1 MKGNRITRELLRRRA
16 EHNESII
23 HSLEE
28 LALHQEELVAIDA
41 VLGMSCKKLKI
52 LYLQNNI
59 IAKLENLQHLK
70 DLEYLNV
77 ALNNIRKIEGLDG
90 CEFLAKLD
98 LTVNFVDVDELEASV
113 AHLATRHN
121 LKELYLMGNPA
132 MNWEGCFNYVVASLP
147 QLDTLDGKV
156 ISRAARI
163 IAAQQLPQ
171 LSLELRDL
179 AQAKRQEPPRVVV
192 EPTDDATPY
201 TPEVRT
207 HMYEEI
213 AEQKRE
219 QEERRSHMQPK
230 QRDAQKEQKDA
241 VLRERTAQG
250 HIKQCNQGK
259 WDFKFDEHNDSL
271 VLDVAIARHLDS
283 SLIDLDVHPTY
294 ISVVIKAKTL
304 RLTLPVEVKA
314 EAAKAQRSKTT
325 GHLVVTMP
333 KLDDSKSPLFTPA
346 TSASPQ
352 KKKTT
357 TTSNPRAVA
366 KTDAENPQIHA
377 RVTRKVAPPKLGNM
391 LLDDAAPVLRPQQDQ
406 GTASQ

>member
-1 MKGNRITRELLRRRA
+1 MSKGNRITRELLRRRA

-59 IAKLENLQHLK
+59 IGKLENLQHLK

-77 ALNNIRKIEGLDG
+77 ALNNIRKIQGLDA

-98 LTVNFVDVDELEASV
+98 LTVNFVDVDELEDSI
-113 AHLATRHN
+113 AHLATRRH

-132 MNWEGCFNYVVASLP
+132 MNWPGCFNYVVASLP
-147 QLDTLDGKV
+147 QLESLDGKP
-156 ISRAARI
+156 ISRSARI

-179 AQAKRQEPPRVVV
+179 ARAKRLEPRVTV
-192 EPTDDATPY
+192 EPSDDATPY

-241 VLRERTAQG
+241 VTRERTKQG

-259 WDFKFDEHNDSL
+259 WDFKFDEQPDKL

-294 ISVVIKAKTL
+294 ISVIIKAKTL
-304 RLTLPVEVKA
+304 RLTLPIEVKA

-325 GHLVVTMP
+325 GHLLVIMP
-333 KLDDSKSPLFTPA
+333 KLDDSKPLLFS
-346 TSASPQ
+346 SA
-352 KKKTT
+352 KKTT
-357 TTSNPRAVA
+357 TTSSAVVDTKPPAVA

-391 LLDDAAPVLRPQQDQ
+391 LLDDAAPPPPPPPLRLQDA
-406 GTASQ
+406 AS